1 MKTKLKK
8 YPLLVSLIVSCVI
21 VVASLFILGFF
32 GMNTGTS
39 LGGGSQFEIRLAND
53 ANTVETIATVKSEIR
68 KQGLVMESSFV
79 EDKIEAGD
87 ENTKFTVKCLVVKIA
102 KKDISETKKADLTS
116 SIAKA
121 LEIDESKISSIEN
134 ITSSIK
140 AKNVL
145 FIGLAIGI
153 IAICLFVMGWIRY
166 NIFAGLS
173 FILAYLHNIILYLS
187 VLILTRVQL
196 SLPSLTVII
205 LLTLVMT
212 CLLVSIYEKNR
223 QNEKMTSENKM
234 TISERMWKSEKEVMK
249 PFTIIAGAVLV
260 FALLL
265 FFVPV
270 SSVRLTALNIIIS
283 LIITAYTGL
292 LIGPGTY
299 SSLMEIKDYNE
310 KAILSR
316 NENIN
321 KEIKKKVSKN
331 TAKKTA
337 KSEK

>member
-1 MKTKLKK
+1 MKTKMKK

-32 GMNTGTS
+32 GMNLGTS
-39 LGGGSQFEIRLAND
+39 LGGGSQFDIKLEND
-53 ANTVETIATVKSEIR
+53 VNTVQATAKVKSAIR
-68 KQGLVMESSFV
+68 KNGYIMDSSFV
-79 EDKIEAGD
+79 EDRFVATE
-87 ENTKFTVKCLVVKIA
+87 ENGKFTIKCMVVKIA
-102 KKDISETKKADLTS
+102 NKDISDDKKQEIINSVAEALDV
-116 SIAKA
+116 SI
-121 LEIDESKISSIEN
+121 DKISSIEN

-145 FIGLAIGI
+145 FIGLAVGI
-153 IAICLFVMGWIRY
+153 IAICLFVLGWVRY

-196 SLPSLTVII
+196 NLVSLSVVII
-205 LLTLVMT
+205 LTLAMS
-212 CLLVSIYEKNR
+212 CLLIAIYEKNR
-223 QNEKMTSENKM
+223 QYELAKSDVKTSV
-234 TISERMWKSEKEVMK
+234 SERMWQSEKEVSK
-249 PFTIIAGAVLV
+249 PFIVIAIAILV

-270 SSVRLTALNIIIS
+270 ASVRFSALGIIIA
-283 LIITAYTGL
+283 LIITAYTGI

-299 SSLMEIKDYNE
+299 ASLMEIKDYNE

-316 NENIN
+316 NENVN
-321 KEIKKKVSKN
+321 KELKKKVAKN
-331 TAKKTA
+331 TKKAK
-337 KSEK
+337 

>member
-1 MKTKLKK
+1 MKK

-32 GMNTGTS
+32 GMNLGTS
-39 LGGGSQFEIRLAND
+39 LGGGSQFDIKLEND
-53 ANTVETIATVKSEIR
+53 VNTVQATAKVKSAIR
-68 KQGLVMESSFV
+68 KNGYIMDSSFV
-79 EDKIEAGD
+79 EDRFVATE
-87 ENTKFTVKCLVVKIA
+87 ENGKFTIKCMVVKIA
-102 KKDISETKKADLTS
+102 NKDISDDKKQEIINSVAEALDV
-116 SIAKA
+116 SI
-121 LEIDESKISSIEN
+121 DKISSIEN

-145 FIGLAIGI
+145 FIGLAVGI
-153 IAICLFVMGWIRY
+153 IAICLFVLGWVRY

-196 SLPSLTVII
+196 NLVSLSVVII
-205 LLTLVMT
+205 LTLAMS
-212 CLLVSIYEKNR
+212 CLLIAIYEKNR
-223 QNEKMTSENKM
+223 QYELAKSDVKTSV
-234 TISERMWKSEKEVMK
+234 SERMWQSEKEVSK
-249 PFTIIAGAVLV
+249 PFIVIAIAILV

-270 SSVRLTALNIIIS
+270 ASVRFSALGIIIA
-283 LIITAYTGL
+283 LIITAYTGI

-299 SSLMEIKDYNE
+299 ASLMEIKDYNE

-316 NENIN
+316 NENVN
-321 KEIKKKVSKN
+321 KELKKKVAKN
-331 TAKKTA
+331 TKKAK
-337 KSEK
+337 